1 MRNLKLFIVGLLLVF
16 ADTAMAQISVNVNIG
31 NPPLWGPV
39 GYPAVRYY
47 YIPDVEAYYDVT
59 SSQFIYFNG
68 ISWIHRAQ
76 LPSRYKNYDLY
87 HGYKVVMIDYHGNK
101 PYTNFKNYKIKYA
114 KGYKG
119 QTQQT
124 YGERPDNNDSHKK
137 GNSEGNSNKNN
148 SQGHNGKA
156 KK

>member
-1 MRNLKLFIVGLLLVF
+1 MKTLRLIIVGLLLVF
-16 ADTAMAQISVNVNIG
+16 AGSAKAQISVNVNIG

-68 ISWIHRAQ
+68 VSWIHRTY

-101 PYTNFKNYKIKYA
+101 PYSNFKDYKIKYA
-114 KGYKG
+114 KGYHG
-119 QTQQT
+119 QPQKT
-124 YGERPDNNDSHKK
+124 YGERPENKK
-137 GNSEGNSNKNN
+137 SNEKVNSKGNSNKNK
-148 SQGHNGKA
+148 SQGHNGKG